1 MKKIVLDIYG
11 ADCGAETIVR
21 GAAQALRRFS
31 ELGIVFVGEK
41 SLCEGI
47 LSDLQTDTSR
57 AEYIDTSDF
66 ITNDEPASCVFGGR
80 DDVNVFGTN
89 SKYTPLL
96 SINPFAF
103 PDGVDVL
110 EHMDRIIEVFN
121 ASWPMYAA
129 MPAILKD
136 ALEQVYISCGWDLL
150 TSTCS
155 HEAPVFPTFADLLD
169 ILPKVIKDAAYSQEV
184 FSEETP

>member
-1 MKKIVLDIYG
+1 M
-11 ADCGAETIVR
+11 T
-21 GAAQALRRFS
+21 
-31 ELGIVFVGEK
+31 K
-41 SLCEGI
+41 SGVNFLVV
-47 LSDLQTDTSR
+47 
-57 AEYIDTSDF
+57 
-66 ITNDEPASCVFGGR
+66 EPAKGEYSTVFGGR
-80 DDVNVFGTN
+80 DDVNVYGTN
-89 SKYTPLL
+89 SKYTPVL

-155 HEAPVFPTFADLLD
+155 HDVPVFPNVCR
-169 ILPKVIKDAAYSQEV
+169 PS
-184 FSEETP
+184 

>member
-1 MKKIVLDIYG
+1 M
-11 ADCGAETIVR
+11 
-21 GAAQALRRFS
+21 
-31 ELGIVFVGEK
+31 
-41 SLCEGI
+41 
-47 LSDLQTDTSR
+47 
-57 AEYIDTSDF
+57 
-66 ITNDEPASCVFGGR
+66 
-80 DDVNVFGTN
+80 
-89 SKYTPLL
+89 L

-155 HEAPVFPTFADLLD
+155 HDVPVFPTFTDLLD

-184 FSEETP
+184 TSNYIGSLVTRVKSMTNGICGQIFCSQEINNKKLFDENTIIDISRIGSGETKALIRRSV